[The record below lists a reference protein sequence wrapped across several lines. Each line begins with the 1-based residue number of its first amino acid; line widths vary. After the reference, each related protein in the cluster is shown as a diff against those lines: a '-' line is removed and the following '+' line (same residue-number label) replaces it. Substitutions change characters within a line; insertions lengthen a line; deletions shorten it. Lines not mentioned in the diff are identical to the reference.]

1 MNRTLKQVRLNDS
14 ESRYIV
20 RIEDVPSASKTQEA
34 RMRQYDL
41 LKTLTSTPG
50 LLDCG
55 NLAFQSLK
63 MWHDGEKWI
72 IEMEATGA

>member
-1 MNRTLKQVRLNDS
+1 MNRTLKQVRINDS
-14 ESRYIV
+14 ESRYVV
-20 RIEDVPSASKTQEA
+20 RIEDEPSVPKTMGA
-34 RMRQYDL
+34 RLRQYEL

-50 LLDCG
+50 LMDCG
-55 NLAFQSLK
+55 NLPYQSMR